1 MRPPPGFT
9 PFGKMKRFF
18 RKLAVAVVVL
28 VWLGALAYLL
38 VLSRKKLPEPG
49 TVFGGEPHR
58 IQVKYCPCPS
68 YTSLFFC
75 GALFPCQKF
84 NATTQTNSF
93 SL

>member
-9 PFGKMKRFF
+9 PLGKMKRFF

-38 VLSRKKLPEPG
+38 VLSRKKLPEHG

-58 IQVKYCPCPS
+58 IQVKYCLCPS
-68 YTSLFFC
+68 HIAFFC
-75 GALFPCQKF
+75 GALFLHQKF
-84 NATTQTNSF
+84 NTTTKTNSF
-93 SL
+93 S